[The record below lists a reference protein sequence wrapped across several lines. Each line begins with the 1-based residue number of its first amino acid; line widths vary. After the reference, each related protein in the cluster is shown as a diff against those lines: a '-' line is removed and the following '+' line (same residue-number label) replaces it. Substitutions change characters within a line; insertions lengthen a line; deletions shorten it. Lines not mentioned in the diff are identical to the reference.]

1 MIRTTEMKTEI
12 IAVGSELL
20 TPYFLDTNSLF
31 LTERLNDLG
40 IQVAFK
46 TVVGDDPAD
55 LLEAVRT
62 ALRRSELILS
72 IGGLGPTEDD
82 RTCEAFAEALG
93 RKRVLDPEVL
103 RSIRSR
109 FERRG
114 IVMPASN
121 RKQAFIVDGAEIL
134 ENPNGTAPGL
144 WIDMPGGKI
153 VLLPG
158 PPQELKPMFDSSVR
172 PRLEK
177 NSGESLLLRRTMRL
191 TGLGESLME
200 NKIRDVYPKLPPGLS
215 LTTLAFPG
223 QLEIHLVLNS
233 GAGKRREAERTMARV
248 EKLLARRLNG
258 YIFSRAGEDLEEV
271 VAGLL
276 RENKRTLA
284 CAESCTGGLLSHRL
298 TNVPGSS
305 EYFLEGLV
313 VYGNR
318 AKNKRLGVPAR
329 LISAHGAVSSAVGR
343 AMALGV
349 REKAGSDFGLSITG
363 IAGPAGGTRGKPVG
377 LVYTALAWEGGA
389 EVEKNLFWG
398 ARGQVKFQSSQKALD
413 MLRRRLLY
421 GENTRPK
428 KEGQ

>member
-1 MIRTTEMKTEI
+1 MKTEI

-20 TPYFLDTNSLF
+20 TPFFLDTNSLF

-55 LLEAVRT
+55 LLEAIRT
-62 ALRRSELILS
+62 ALRRSELIIA

-93 RKRVLDPEVL
+93 RKRVLHPEVL
-103 RSIRSR
+103 KSIRSR

-114 IVMPASN
+114 VVMPALN
-121 RKQAFIVDGAEIL
+121 RKQAFIVEGAEIL
-134 ENPNGTAPGL
+134 GNPNGTAPGL
-144 WIDMPGGKI
+144 WIDLPGSKI
-153 VLLPG
+153 ALLPG
-158 PPQELKPMFDSSVR
+158 PPPELKPMFDSSVR

-177 NSGESLLLRRTMRL
+177 DSGESLLLRRVMRL

-215 LTTLAFPG
+215 ITTLAFPG
-223 QLEIHLVLNS
+223 QLEIHLVLRS
-233 GAGKRREAERTMARV
+233 GAGERRQAERTMARF
-248 EKLLARRLNG
+248 EKLLTRRLNG
-258 YIFSRAGEDLEEV
+258 YVFSRGGEDLEEV

-276 RENKRTLA
+276 RKKNKTLA

-305 EYFLEGLV
+305 DYFLEGIV
-313 VYGNR
+313 AYGNR
-318 AKNKRLGVPAR
+318 AKNRRLGVPAR
-329 LISAHGAVSSAVGR
+329 LIAARGAVSAAVGR

-349 REKAGSDFGLSITG
+349 REKTGSDFGLSITG
-363 IAGPAGGTRGKPVG
+363 IAGPAGGTPSKPVG
-377 LVYTALAWEGGA
+377 LVYTALAWEGGVKI
-389 EVEKNLFWG
+389 EENLFWG
-398 ARGQVKFQSSQKALD
+398 GRAQVKYQSSQKALD
-413 MLRRRLLY
+413 MLRRRLLHE
-421 GENTRPK
+421 ENARPK
-428 KEGQ
+428 KEAK